1 MDLELDEEVF
11 PARRSLVG
19 LQFADE
25 QDFARAQQ
33 LIGSDLAFYHELY
46 PCWSMIVVRRTDA
59 QRFADA
65 GLQFT
70 TVDQLDDDE
79 LSPDEVARR
88 DRALIEAWK
97 PIVLERL
104 RQQGR

>member
-1 MDLELDEEVF
+1 MNFELDEELF

-33 LIGSDLAFYHELY
+33 LIGNDLAFYREPY
-46 PCWSMIVVRRTDA
+46 PYWSMIVVRRTDV

-65 GLQFT
+65 GLRFT
-70 TVDQLDDDE
+70 EVEQIDDDE
-79 LSPDEVARR
+79 LSPEEVARR
-88 DRALIEAWK
+88 DRALIDSWK
-97 PIVLERL
+97 PILFDRL
-104 RQQGR
+104 RGGR